1 MNENDLIELQTQT
14 QNITQIFTKNGP
26 ILKDGTFDSQK
37 VKDTI
42 LEMAAALLPKEKT
55 DCLTMQYQ
63 TFLK

>member
-55 DCLTMQYQ
+55 D
-63 TFLK
+63 